1 MSALTT
7 QLKALRE
14 QVSALH
20 AELVRYG
27 LVVWTAGNVSGRVPG
42 HDLMVIKPSGVSYD
56 ELTPES
62 MIVCDLDGNVVEGDL
77 SPSSDTAAHAYVYRH
92 MPEVGGVVHTHSTY
106 ACAWAARGEPVP
118 CVLTAMADEFGGEIP
133 VGPFALIGD
142 DSIGRGIVETL
153 SGHRSA
159 AVLMRSHGVFTI
171 GKDARA
177 AVKAAVMCED
187 VARSVHLARQLGEP
201 LPHRPGRHRPPLR
214 PLPERLRPA
223 RKALS
228 PSPSHPIRTQIFT
241 LTPNGVPRIMSTSPT
256 REIWFVTGSQGLYGE
271 ETLRQ
276 VASQSQV
283 IAEALDAAPDI
294 VIRVV
299 WKPVLTDAAA
309 IRRLCLD
316 ATADDSCIG
325 LIAWMHTFS
334 PAKMWIAGLEALRK
348 PLLHLHTQANVA
360 LPWADIDMD
369 FMNLNQA
376 AHGDREFGYI
386 QTRLGVARKTVA
398 GHVSDPR
405 VIASVATWAR
415 AAAGWAAT
423 RSLKLARFGDNMRYV
438 AVTEGDKTEA
448 EAVFGVQ
455 VNTWGVNDL
464 VAAVDAAPKDGID
477 ELVAEYA
484 DRYDVAPELLPGG
497 ERHESLRYGAAIEL
511 GLRSFLD
518 AGGFGAFTTSFEDLG
533 GLRQLPGLAVQRLMA
548 DGYGF
553 GAEGDWKTAILV
565 RAAKVMGAGLPGG
578 ASLMEDYTYDL
589 TPGEERILGAHM
601 LEVCPTLTAARPRLE
616 IHPLSI
622 GGREDPVR
630 LVFTADPGPGV
641 VVALSDMRDRFRLV
655 ANQVELV
662 PPTAPLPKLPVGRAV
677 WKPAPDFATS
687 ATAWLTAGAAH
698 HTAMST
704 AVGLE
709 AFEDYARMAGTELL
723 VIDSTTTLRSFEAEI
738 RANAAYYRLARGI

>member
-1 MSALTT
+1 
-7 QLKALRE
+7 
-14 QVSALH
+14 
-20 AELVRYG
+20 
-27 LVVWTAGNVSGRVPG
+27 
-42 HDLMVIKPSGVSYD
+42 
-56 ELTPES
+56 
-62 MIVCDLDGNVVEGDL
+62 
-77 SPSSDTAAHAYVYRH
+77 
-92 MPEVGGVVHTHSTY
+92 
-106 ACAWAARGEPVP
+106 
-118 CVLTAMADEFGGEIP
+118 
-133 VGPFALIGD
+133 
-142 DSIGRGIVETL
+142 
-153 SGHRSA
+153 
-159 AVLMRSHGVFTI
+159 
-171 GKDARA
+171 
-177 AVKAAVMCED
+177 
-187 VARSVHLARQLGEP
+187 
-201 LPHRPGRHRPPLR
+201 
-214 PLPERLRPA
+214 
-223 RKALS
+223 
-228 PSPSHPIRTQIFT
+228 
-241 LTPNGVPRIMSTSPT
+241 MSTSPT
-256 REIWFVTGSQGLYGE
+256 GEIWFVTGSQGLYGE

-276 VASQSQV
+276 VASQSRV

-294 VIRVV
+294 VVRVV

-316 ATADDSCIG
+316 ASADDSCIG

-334 PAKMWIAGLEALRK
+334 PAKMWIGGLEALGR

-360 LPWADIDMD
+360 LPWAEIDMD

-386 QTRLGVARKTVA
+386 QTRLGIARKTVA
-398 GHVSDPR
+398 GHVSAPR
-405 VIASVATWAR
+405 VTASVATWAR

-423 RSLKLARFGDNMRYV
+423 RSLKLARFGDNMRFV

-464 VAAVDAAPKDGID
+464 VAAVDTVPRDGID
-477 ELVAEYA
+477 ALVAEYA
-484 DRYDVAPELLPGG
+484 DTYDVAPELLPGG
-497 ERHESLRYGAAIEL
+497 ARHESLRYGAAIEL

-589 TPGEERILGAHM
+589 TPGQERILGAHM
-601 LEVCPTLTAARPRLE
+601 LEVCPTLTTTRPRLE

-641 VVALSDMRDRFRLV
+641 VVALSDLRDRFRLV

-687 ATAWLTAGAAH
+687 ATAWLTAGGAH

-709 AFEDYARMAGTELL
+709 AFEDYARMARTELL
-723 VIDSTTTLRSFEAEI
+723 IIDSTTTTRSFEAEI